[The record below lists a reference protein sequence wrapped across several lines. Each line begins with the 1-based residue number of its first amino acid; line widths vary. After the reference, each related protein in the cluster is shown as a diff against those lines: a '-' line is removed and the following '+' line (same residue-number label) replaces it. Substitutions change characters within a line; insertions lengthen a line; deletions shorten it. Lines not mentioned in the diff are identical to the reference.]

1 MIRNT
6 SILCGRFNVSPAVQT
21 AILATVLKTGNQDL
35 NKLIFSNMTV
45 IRIRNRVIE
54 ERAAKIRQQII
65 EKTRNKRII
74 CHIDTKKIE
83 RMDEN
88 FVTANQERLACVITS
103 PDFELK
109 SNGNCEDILLGIC
122 ECDSGKGVDMANEL
136 YNIIQSFD
144 LEGQII
150 GICAD
155 TTASNTGTY
164 YITH

>member
-1 MIRNT
+1 M
-6 SILCGRFNVSPAVQT
+6 SPSCPH
-21 AILATVLKTGNQDL
+21 LY
-35 NKLIFSNMTV
+35 
-45 IRIRNRVIE
+45 
-54 ERAAKIRQQII
+54 ERCHPLYGSASEAAQGQP
-65 EKTRNKRII
+65 E
-74 CHIDTKKIE
+74 
-83 RMDEN
+83 MDEN

-164 YITH
+164 YIIH